1 MQFFYYKIIYIYIM
15 FKNYIKYINDK
26 NIRENTI
33 KYWNND
39 KYKYMKINNKQNY
52 KSSLNST
59 VYLFEII

>member
-1 MQFFYYKIIYIYIM
+1 M